1 MSQKAEAEDLSFS
14 NYYDFVQ
21 SCHEELER
29 ETLITA
35 FAKQGGAGAKFKA
48 HVEKLT
54 KCLNLPKGAREDLG
68 MGEEGLVYD

>member
-1 MSQKAEAEDLSFS
+1 
-14 NYYDFVQ
+14 
-21 SCHEELER
+21 LER

-68 MGEEGLVYD
+68 MGEEGLVYY